1 MRHTEDAMH
10 CIPGSIPGTRFDPHV
25 AEFALEIAALDPLAA
40 ELALEVAA
48 GRIHPAAAPH
58 PSASTPFA
66 LMQLLALVLGTAIA
80 LVSLVLWLA

>member
-1 MRHTEDAMH
+1 MS
-10 CIPGSIPGTRFDPHV
+10 CIPGTRFDPHT
-25 AEFALEIAALDPLAA
+25 AQSALEIAAFDPLAA

-58 PSASTPFA
+58 VSAPPFA
-66 LMQLLALVLGTAIA
+66 LGRLLTVLLGAEIA